1 MAIDIEA
8 DKSISTNIDRKEIPR
23 AQMFITAI
31 REIGEK
37 QPDNEEFYETSDE
50 VLNLK
55 ELLRMLSTRLIY
67 REDRPDLKNVQDVMQ
82 ILTMII

>member
-8 DKSISTNIDRKEIPR
+8 DMSISTNIDRKGIPR
-23 AQMFITAI
+23 AQMLIIAI

-50 VLNLK
+50 AIHLK
-55 ELLRMLSTRLIY
+55 ELLKDALDEIDQQRGQTRF
-67 REDRPDLKNVQDVMQ
+67 K
-82 ILTMII
+82 